1 MTHIRLMRFG
11 VLLLCIFSFFAYALP
26 KTAYAA
32 TETVKAVSNSAGG
45 STCAIMTD
53 GSLKCWGNNS
63 FGQLGYDDLVDRGGN
78 TGDVPALAAVNLGTG
93 RTVKMISTG
102 GRSACAVLDNGTL
115 KCWGFNGD
123 GQLGYDDTTS
133 RGGTAGDM
141 AALGT
146 VFLGVGRTAK
156 AVSVADSVNG
166 SHTCAI
172 LDNGKLKCWGFN
184 LSGQLGYDDT
194 VTRGDKAGDMAA
206 LGYVDLGA
214 GRTAVSV
221 STGFLVTCV
230 VLDNGKLKCWGNN
243 GYGQLGYED
252 ITDRGDNPGDMA
264 ALNTINLGAGR
275 TARAVDTS
283 GTTTCAILDTKALKC
298 WGDNTVGQLGYEDLV
313 ERGSNPGDMAAL
325 APVNLGAGRTAIA
338 VSVANPTC
346 VVLDNKSLK
355 CWGENTKGG
364 LGQDDTINRGGN
376 AGDMSALAAVNL
388 GTGRTAKTVETG
400 GTNTC
405 AILDNNRLK
414 CWGSNDS
421 GQLGQNDTLPRGGFA
436 GSMAALQPIIFTS
449 GGGDG
454 GTTKRR
460 CVLEVPENTWMCDLR
475 YSDLSSVDYSSVGW
489 DFSAVDFRYSDM
501 SMSTFR
507 NINFSNSNLAHVN
520 FAYSVLDGVDF
531 SNTNLD
537 RAYLRN
543 TSMRGVISGGI
554 VGADLDL
561 PADWRLV
568 QGFLIGPFA
577 NLTNKAINNS
587 NLAGAQLMYAQLAY
601 ANLASSQLQGADLSG
616 SDARG
621 ADMSYTNLSGAT
633 LRWST
638 VMWSNFSF
646 ANLTGANLSGAFLAG
661 ANFHGAN
668 LSGAD
673 LTGADLTGVNWQD
686 TICPDG
692 TNSNTHNQTCVY

>member
-376 AGDMSALAAVNL
+376 VGDMSALAAVNL

-554 VGADLDL
+554 VGSDLDL

-638 VMWSNFSF
+638 LMWSNFSF

>member
-1 MTHIRLMRFG
+1 MLHTRFFRIG
-11 VLLLCIFSFFAYALP
+11 LIVLCMVSFFAYSLP

-32 TETVKAVSNSAGG
+32 TETVKAVSTSNG
-45 STCAIMTD
+45 STCAIITD
-53 GSLKCWGNNS
+53 GSLKCWGNN
-63 FGQLGYDDLVDRGGN
+63 QY
-78 TGDVPALAAVNLGTG
+78 
-93 RTVKMISTG
+93 
-102 GRSACAVLDNGTL
+102 
-115 KCWGFNGD
+115 
-123 GQLGYDDTTS
+123 GQLGYDDTVN
-133 RGGTAGDM
+133 RGGNTGD
-141 AALGT
+141 LGRLSA
-146 VFLGVGRTAK
+146 VNLGLGRTAT
-156 AVSVADSVNG
+156 AVSVGD

-172 LDNGKLKCWGFN
+172 LDNGKLKCWGYN
-184 LSGQLGYDDT
+184 QYGQLGYDQYGVNLGANPGDMAALGYVYLGMGRT
-194 VTRGDKAGDMAA
+194 VNAVSVGGDHTCVILDNGKVKCWGVNAHGALGYDNFVWRGSSAGDMAA

-221 STGFLVTCV
+221 SLGSGISCA
-230 VLDNGKLKCWGNN
+230 VLDTGDLKCWGSND
-243 GYGQLGYED
+243 YGQLG
-252 ITDRGDNPGDMA
+252 TDNKTWVGGRSGDMA
-264 ALNTINLGAGR
+264 ALNPINLGAGR
-275 TARAVDTS
+275 TARAVATN
-283 GTTTCAILDTKALKC
+283 GGTTCAILDTKALKC
-298 WGDNTVGQLGYEDLV
+298 WGLNTVGQLGYEDFV
-313 ERGSNPGDMAAL
+313 DKGGNRGDMAAL
-325 APVNLGAGRTAIA
+325 ATVNLGVGRTAIA

-355 CWGENTKGG
+355 CWGDNTKGG

-376 AGDMSALAAVNL
+376 AGDMAALAAVNL
-388 GTGRTAKTVETG
+388 GTSRTAKTVETG

-414 CWGSNDS
+414 CWGSNAS
-421 GQLGQNDTLPRGGFA
+421 GQLGQNDTLPRGGSA
-436 GSMAALQPIIFTS
+436 GSMAALQAITFTS
-449 GGGDG
+449 SGADN
-454 GTTKRR
+454 KRR
-460 CVLEVPENTWMCDLR
+460 CTLQVPENTLMCDLR

-489 DFSAVDFRYSDM
+489 DFSGIDFRYSDM
-501 SMSTFR
+501 SMSTFS

-520 FAYSVLDGVDF
+520 FAYSVLDGVNF
-531 SNTNLD
+531 SNANLD
-537 RAYLRN
+537 RANLLN

-554 VGADLDL
+554 VGTDLVL

-577 NLTNKAINNS
+577 NLTNNAINNS
-587 NLAGAQLMYAQLAY
+587 NLAGVQLMYAQLAY

-621 ADMSYTNLSGAT
+621 ADLSYTNFSGAT
-633 LRWST
+633 LRWSSL
-638 VMWSNFSF
+638 MWSNFSF

-661 ANFHGAN
+661 VNFHGAN

>member
-1 MTHIRLMRFG
+1 MTQIRLVRFG

-32 TETVKAVSNSAGG
+32 TDTVKAVSTSAGG

-53 GSLKCWGNNS
+53 GSLKCWGDNLS
-63 FGQLGYDDLVDRGGN
+63 GQLGYDDTVNRGGN
-78 TGDVPALAAVNLGTG
+78 AGDMPALAAVNLGTG
-93 RTVKMISTG
+93 RTVKMVSTG
-102 GRSACAVLDNGTL
+102 GEVTCAVLDNGTL
-115 KCWGFNGD
+115 KCWGRNTF
-123 GQLGYDDTTS
+123 GQLGYNDTTD
-133 RGGTAGDM
+133 RGGNAGDM

-146 VFLGVGRTAK
+146 VFLGAGRTAK
-156 AVSVADSVNG
+156 AVSIG
-166 SHTCAI
+166 QSHACAI
-172 LDNGKLKCWGFN
+172 LDNGKLKCWGN
-184 LSGQLGYDDT
+184 NSNGQLGYDDT
-194 VTRGDKAGDMAA
+194 TDRGGNPGDMAA
-206 LGYVDLGA
+206 LGYVALGA

-221 STGFLVTCV
+221 STGLSATCV
-230 VLDNGKLKCWGNN
+230 LLDNSKIKCWGYNAH
-243 GYGQLGYED
+243 GQLGTD
-252 ITDRGDNPGDMA
+252 DSIDRGGNAGDMA

-275 TARAVDTS
+275 TARAVETDGLS
-283 GTTTCAILDTKALKC
+283 TCAILDTKQLKC
-298 WGDNTVGQLGYEDLV
+298 WGANDGGELGYDDLV
-313 ERGSNPGDMAAL
+313 DRGGNRGDMAAL
-325 APVNLGAGRTAIA
+325 APVNLGAGRTA
-338 VSVANPTC
+338 VALSISDHTC

-355 CWGENTKGG
+355 CWGANDAGG
-364 LGQDDTINRGGN
+364 LGQDDTVGRGDNSGEM
-376 AGDMSALAAVNL
+376 AALNVVNL
-388 GTGRTAKTVETG
+388 GAGRTAKTVDAG
-400 GTNTC
+400 IDSTC
-405 AILDNNRLK
+405 AILDNDRLK
-414 CWGSNDS
+414 CWGYNGL
-421 GQLGQNDTLPRGGFA
+421 GQLGQNDTVDRGDKA
-436 GSMAALQPIIFTS
+436 GDMAALQPIIFTS

-460 CVLEVPENTWMCDLR
+460 CVLEVPENTSMCDLR

-554 VGADLDL
+554 VGSDLDL

-646 ANLTGANLSGAFLAG
+646 ADLTGANLSGAFLAG

>member
-298 WGDNTVGQLGYEDLV
+298 WGDNTAGQLGYEDLV
-313 ERGSNPGDMAAL
+313 ERGSNLGDMAAL

-537 RAYLRN
+537 RAYLLN

-554 VGADLDL
+554 VGSDLVL

-621 ADMSYTNLSGAT
+621 ADMSYTNLAGAT

-638 VMWSNFSF
+638 LMWSNFSF
-646 ANLTGANLSGAFLAG
+646 ADLTGANLSGAFLAG

-692 TNSNTHNQTCVY
+692 TNSNIHNQTCVY